1 MIFSLSYLF
10 VYRNS
15 PKFLLWNFGAHF
27 FPSTNV
33 WSNRRWMFSFM
44 FFLLNWLQ
52 SNSSVVGSP
61 NINFTT
67 YGNPLFCS
75 LRLEKSA
82 VCLLLVWSFD
92 EYVDR
97 MKRMYYDHFSEKWRR
112 VNVQPK
118 CVWTEIRVDHV
129 DGRKIFFRRTGK
141 HQSPIHHHLAPDND
155 LSSSSENAPIDSFL
169 SLLHH
174 IFLTCKF
181 PKNWKEFVNGWKD
194 RLAMMESL
202 KLCLAFHQCRIGYC
216 VSYCIEWSYG
226 EEAENHG
233 KGWTATTK
241 IVILNNFVVISVVIN
256 G

>member
-118 CVWTEIRVDHV
+118 CVWTERSEWITSME
-129 DGRKIFFRRTGK
+129 GKFFSGEPANISLQFIITWLLTMTSVHRLKTR
-141 HQSPIHHHLAPDND
+141 QLIP
-155 LSSSSENAPIDSFL
+155 SFL
-169 SLLHH
+169 YCTIFSWLASFQKIEKNSWMVEKTVWQWWNHWNCVLHS
-174 IFLTCKF
+174 I
-181 PKNWKEFVNGWKD
+181 N
-194 RLAMMESL
+194 AES
-202 KLCLAFHQCRIGYC
+202 
-216 VSYCIEWSYG
+216 VTVWV
-226 EEAENHG
+226 
-233 KGWTATTK
+233 T
-241 IVILNNFVVISVVIN
+241 V
-256 G
+256 